1 MGEDIARFAGREDDR
16 NFGRPFNAVDVVDK
30 IEFLIEHP
38 LIEEQQS
45 GKRLI
50 LRGGS
55 DMFVYREMRQKL
67 RYLSL
72 AHFVRVAFAVKENVA
87 PDPVDVRL
95 LSADRVMFY
104 AQMPAHAIQ

>member
-1 MGEDIARFAGREDDR
+1 MGEDTARFAGREYDR
-16 NFGRPFNAVDVVDK
+16 QLRWSRNALDVVDE
-30 IEFLIEHP
+30 IEFSLQYLLIKK
-38 LIEEQQS
+38 QQCAE
-45 GKRLI
+45 RLI

-55 DMFVYREMRQKL
+55 DMFIYREMRQKL

-87 PDPVDVRL
+87 PDPIDVRL

-104 AQMPAHAIQ
+104 TQMPAHAIQ